1 MADVKKKLKF
11 LNKKERTKLVSSIR
25 NEKLHFTDSFK
36 EDFSS
41 KYKEYVKHF
50 PTRKILFDIT
60 ITFHMFNVLIGL
72 LLEKVLEM
80 FVEFEKRT
88 DKYAQLQLAWYL
100 FTGKVLNID
109 TGTNIDV
116 TTRAIMN
123 EMQLRCNS
131 ASEVDKR
138 IFFSCVMKALLDFF
152 LQYAI
157 NTKSKRINGIKQ
169 SKIHVDETS
178 IYRIS
183 GALLHSMVK
192 KRKSARLN
200 KRLSTA
206 KKILF
211 TSELSILNNMCL
223 SKPEKETMKDTL
235 PIGFISYDRG
245 NLLVMRPVILN
256 ITRLLIKE
264 ISSNISSSAYSKF
277 GSRMMKIARIKL
289 TNNKGLKDMFCA
301 CVQSIPQCE
310 SQDNTAV
317 TSIYKEFSEKLFN
330 TIANEFVKRDKF
342 LNNRTAQ
349 LMLRDKLKFYAS
361 SKQDNKKKN
370 LK

>member
-1 MADVKKKLKF
+1 
-11 LNKKERTKLVSSIR
+11 
-25 NEKLHFTDSFK
+25 
-36 EDFSS
+36 
-41 KYKEYVKHF
+41 
-50 PTRKILFDIT
+50 
-60 ITFHMFNVLIGL
+60 MFNVLIEL
-72 LLEKVLEM
+72 LLEKVFEM
-80 FVEFEKRT
+80 FVEFEKGA

-123 EMQLRCNS
+123 EMQLRCHS

-138 IFFSCVMKALLDFF
+138 IFFSCVMKALLDF

-157 NTKSKRINGIKQ
+157 NAKSKRINGIKQ

-211 TSELSILNNMCL
+211 TSDLSILNNMCL

-245 NLLVMRPVILN
+245 NLLVVRPVVLN
-256 ITRLLIKE
+256 IIRLLIKE

-330 TIANEFVKRDKF
+330 TIANEFIKRDKF
-342 LNNRTAQ
+342 LN
-349 LMLRDKLKFYAS
+349 RDRA
-361 SKQDNKKKN
+361 
-370 LK
+370 